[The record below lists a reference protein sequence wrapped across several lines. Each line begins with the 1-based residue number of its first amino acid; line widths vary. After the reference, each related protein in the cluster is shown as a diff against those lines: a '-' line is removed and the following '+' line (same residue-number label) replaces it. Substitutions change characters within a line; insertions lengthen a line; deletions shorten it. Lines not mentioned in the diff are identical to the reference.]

1 MMTRT
6 ALVCLGPGSAGAFES
21 WQTPRRN
28 PAADEVAITVAAA
41 SVNPIDVRRAEG
53 YGLRLLSLLGAGK
66 FPMVLGNDF
75 VGTVASVGAQ
85 VSTFK
90 PGDRVYGVKPTSS
103 DGTHASHI
111 LVKAALVLQAPD
123 GSNLQALAAIP
134 YSFVTMWLAVRGA
147 GLTRENAPGRR
158 VLVHGAA
165 GGLGTLALQMLT
177 TWGAKITA
185 IARPPTM
192 AGCLAAGAIEVL
204 DGTKQPFASL
214 GRAFDATLNFATW
227 DDDLALV
234 RCLRDGALGHASTVH
249 PMLGNFDRYGWVR
262 GALKSFSE
270 KRSHRAALPKGTR
283 NYVWTLFR
291 PDATALS
298 ELASLIEQQRLSLPI
313 AIRKPLDQADEAFE
327 HIRKGR
333 PGRALLTP

>member
-6 ALVCLGPGSAGAFES
+6 ALVCLGPGAPVPLRVR
-21 WQTPRRN
+21 QTPRRN

-214 GRAFDATLNFATW
+214 GRA
-227 DDDLALV
+227 V
-234 RCLRDGALGHASTVH
+234 RCDTQFRDLG
-249 PMLGNFDRYGWVR
+249 
-262 GALKSFSE
+262 
-270 KRSHRAALPKGTR
+270 
-283 NYVWTLFR
+283 
-291 PDATALS
+291 
-298 ELASLIEQQRLSLPI
+298 
-313 AIRKPLDQADEAFE
+313 
-327 HIRKGR
+327 
-333 PGRALLTP
+333 